1 MVLSV
6 LLLGTGVA
14 GTAGLSALS
23 EQRRV
28 ASAALP
34 AQVRPRLP
42 VRAPSIPPPRKLAP
56 SAHAG
61 RQSESIASSSLASR
75 AAPVALEAAL
85 ADAAPVSLQP
95 LQTPMRA
102 MPYRQLRAHRG
113 SLVLKVGI
121 DGDGRVRRAALS
133 DSSGD
138 AVLDEYA
145 LSSVHAWRFLVPAGH
160 AAGLDGEVTLR
171 FTGADEQLAERR

>member
-6 LLLGTGVA
+6 LLLGAGVA

-23 EQRRV
+23 EQGRIAR
-28 ASAALP
+28 AAP
-34 AQVRPRLP
+34 QARPRLP
-42 VRAPSIPPPRKLAP
+42 VRAASMPPPRRLAP

-61 RQSESIASSSLASR
+61 RQSGSIASSPSR

-85 ADAAPVSLQP
+85 ADAAPISLQP

-121 DGDGRVRRAALS
+121 DGDGRVRRATLS

-145 LSSVHAWRFLVPAGH
+145 LSSVHAWRFAVPAGH